1 MESELPHPSDKGIKS
16 TLIGIV
22 VSLFLAVIKGVAGIL
37 GHSYALIA
45 DAIESFSD
53 VFSSLIL
60 WFGLKVAARPP
71 DEDHP
76 YGHGKAEPIATII
89 VGLALLIA
97 ATIITVESIQ
107 HLITPHTVP
116 APFTLIVLV
125 LVIVTKEIMF
135 RYVINIGEETES
147 QAVKADAF
155 HHRSDAITSG
165 AAFIGISIALI
176 GGDGYEG
183 ADDWAALLAAAVIVF
198 NAVRIVKPA
207 IAEIMDAAPSEEILE
222 KVKIIAS
229 SVELVTGLDKCFV
242 RKMGFDY
249 YVDLHVIV
257 NGNLSVREGH
267 KIAHDVKD
275 AILDAF
281 PRINDVLVH
290 IEPDWESERIAKKIG
305 LNDR

>member
-22 VSLFLAVIKGVAGIL
+22 VSLFLAVIKGVAGVL

-89 VGLALLIA
+89 VGLALLVA

-207 IAEIMDAAPSEEILE
+207 IAEIMDAAPSEELLGR
-222 KVKIIAS
+222 VKIIAL
-229 SVELVTGLDKCFV
+229 SVDMVTGLDKCFV

-257 NGNLSVREGH
+257 NGNLSVWEGH

-275 AILDAF
+275 AILEAF
-281 PRINDVLVH
+281 PRINDVLIH
-290 IEPDWESERIAKKIG
+290 IEPDRESAKSAETMG
-305 LNDR
+305 FNDR

>member
-1 MESELPHPSDKGIKS
+1 MEREVPHPSEKGIKS
-16 TLIGIV
+16 TLIGII
-22 VSLFLAVIKGVAGIL
+22 VSLCLSIVKGIAGVL

-76 YGHGKAEPIATII
+76 YGHGKAEPLATII
-89 VGLALLIA
+89 VGLALLVA
-97 ATIITVESIQ
+97 ATIITIESIQ
-107 HLITPHTVP
+107 HLVTPHKVP

-125 LVIVTKEIMF
+125 LVIATKELMF
-135 RYVINIGEETES
+135 RYVIDIGEETES

-176 GGDGYEG
+176 GGEGYEG
-183 ADDWAALLAAAVIVF
+183 ADDWAALLAAVVIIY

-222 KVKIIAS
+222 KVKVIAS
-229 SVELVTGLDKCFV
+229 SVDHVTGLEKCFV

-249 YVDLHVIV
+249 YVDLHVV
-257 NGNLSVREGH
+257 VDGNMSVREGH
-267 KIAHDVKD
+267 KIAHEVKD
-275 AILDAF
+275 AILEAY
-281 PRINDVLVH
+281 PRINDVLIH
-290 IEPDWESERIAKKIG
+290 IEPDSF
-305 LNDR
+305 